1 MGHKVADFP
10 LVQIDSYT
18 LSSVLFLSSLRKA
31 SLYMRYLLG
40 ALDLSLSS
48 DLLFKISSTVSS
60 GGNGTLKSGILYL
73 VDFLTFIFKYYQNEG
88 KRIRTLK
95 IKWGK
100 PVVFIFI
107 FKLALSFSLSFG
119 S

>member
-31 SLYMRYLLG
+31 SLYMKYLLG
-40 ALDLSLSS
+40 ALDLSLFS

-88 KRIRTLK
+88 KELE
-95 IKWGK
+95 
-100 PVVFIFI
+100 
-107 FKLALSFSLSFG
+107 L
-119 S
+119 